1 MALLPGPLPLA
12 IQVAEKAMQEFINR
26 WLAGLQSH
34 LFLETNHDGQISVA
48 SKVSPA
54 ANARS
59 LPYHAHVPH
68 PRSHMPRPQ
77 PHRDTPARRRR
88 REKRAK
94 AREEQAAAAAQVE
107 PAVPEPLPTTT
118 AENVAVIVDNPPN
131 ETIPPEPVRHPAPQS
146 QPTAAQVAP
155 RPPLLAATA
164 GQHRPPLLIAKA
176 GQPRPPPPLS
186 ATAGRPRP
194 PTPVGTA
201 AGHTYPTPLTASAGP
216 RHRLEQPV
224 PASGG
229 PPQLRTVA
237 VHPHPP
243 PHVPEMFCP
252 ESQYL
257 TGHSIPQLDR
267 PSHLPDEWSCKC
279 CSYESFFNTEDQLN
293 HHHKAHMLRYEEC
306 NICFTGHVWKSR

>member
-12 IQVAEKAMQEFINR
+12 IQVAEKAMQEFIKR
-26 WLAGLQSH
+26 WLAGLQPH

-68 PRSHMPRPQ
+68 PRHHMPRPQ

-164 GQHRPPLLIAKA
+164 GQPRPTLLADTA
-176 GQPRPPPPLS
+176 GQPRPPPLS
-186 ATAGRPRP
+186 ATTGRP
-194 PTPVGTA
+194 PVGTA
-201 AGHTYPTPLTASAGP
+201 AGHPYPPPLTSSSGP
-216 RHRLEQPV
+216 RPLLAPPA
-224 PASGG
+224 PASGA
-229 PPQLRTVA
+229 PPQPRTVA
-237 VHPHPP
+237 ATAHPLPHPP
-243 PHVPEMFCP
+243 PHVPDMFCP
-252 ESQYL
+252 DSQYL
-257 TGHSIPQLDR
+257 TGHIIPHLDG
-267 PSHLPDEWSCKC
+267 PSHPPGGWPCKC
-279 CSYESFFNTEDQLN
+279 CFYETFLDTKEQLD
-293 HHHKAHMLRYEEC
+293 HHHEAHLMRYEEC